1 MDPAQGQTEGKSLT
15 SKLKAKVRGVKKVKN
30 HLPGRH
36 RRDTENPQRDVA
48 VHDDDDDSS
57 GSSSDESPRK
67 PGPETGYN
75 VGQSTPFTTVKTTS
89 LKPDHSAKPQDR
101 RSPPRSHNRDY
112 ESKLSNDNSGYRAS
126 DGPPSSMAPSLEEK
140 FQYMDVG
147 DQSRPVNYPNDRSY
161 QIGQSCPT
169 TATEGVP
176 KIGHS
181 EHENEHDTK
190 PPGLL
195 ARVQDSVGGVAAA
208 VGSQLGYYNEVDATP
223 HEQPSTDPNAPSVL
237 DKAKHTLGLEAPSDP
252 NSPTVME
259 KAKHTLGMDKPSDPN
274 APTVMEKTKALLGM
288 GKPGDRDAQTKM

>member
-1 MDPAQGQTEGKSLT
+1 
-15 SKLKAKVRGVKKVKN
+15 
-30 HLPGRH
+30 
-36 RRDTENPQRDVA
+36 
-48 VHDDDDDSS
+48 
-57 GSSSDESPRK
+57 
-67 PGPETGYN
+67 
-75 VGQSTPFTTVKTTS
+75 
-89 LKPDHSAKPQDR
+89 
-101 RSPPRSHNRDY
+101 
-112 ESKLSNDNSGYRAS
+112 
-126 DGPPSSMAPSLEEK
+126 MAPSLEEK
-140 FQYMDVG
+140 FQYMEVG

-161 QIGQSCPT
+161 QIGQPYPT